1 MDYVN
6 FAKVLD
12 SLPSTLLPG
21 TLYFVK
27 KINSFEF
34 FLTTKDTVPVALP
47 VTYSDLNFETLSK
60 NLKSYHVDTFKNT
73 AGFIIR
79 KEFTTPNGQIF
90 LHVTYDGSN
99 RITQVKIDL
108 DPTTPDTV
116 VLIKNLTYISNPT
129 GDKVETRYIPSRSS

>member
-6 FAKVLD
+6 FAKVID

-34 FLTTKDTVPVALP
+34 FLTTKDAAPVALP
-47 VTYSDLNFETLSK
+47 VSYSDLTFETLSK

-79 KEFTTPNGQIF
+79 QEFTTPNGLIF
-90 LHVTYDGSN
+90 KHVTYDNSN
-99 RITQVKIDL
+99 RVTQIKIDL
-108 DPTTPDTV
+108 DPSNPGTV
-116 VLIKNLTYISNPT
+116 VLIKNLVYIT
-129 GDKVETRYIPSRSS
+129 DTAGDKIETRYTPSRSS